1 MVVEQGQPV
10 GFFLTPGSWSDTK
23 ALKMYHFDLPEGTL
37 VTGDKAYNDYALE
50 DLMDEA
56 AEN

>member
-1 MVVEQGQPV
+1 V